1 MSNDTESRNLSPVTV
16 QQVQLPLSPP
26 PLVVTTAS
34 TAIVSNELS
43 AADSNSN
50 SQLSPP
56 SLPAPPPVA
65 VDDAAALNLK
75 RTQSIQEM
83 REKERRKREELAGN
97 KIDMTEQHKLIAQ
110 FEKNLMP
117 PS

>member
-1 MSNDTESRNLSPVTV
+1 MSPVTV
-16 QQVQLPLSPP
+16 QQVQLPPSPP
-26 PLVVTTAS
+26 VVVATA
-34 TAIVSNELS
+34 TAPTIVSNEQLS

-50 SQLSPP
+50 SQFSPP
-56 SLPAPPPVA
+56 SGPPPPTPAA
-65 VDDAAALNLK
+65 VDEAAVQNLK